1 MLIEY
6 FTQWLENRG
15 LISLTRQ
22 ECVPPDVIDPSK
34 ENTIKT
40 VTRKAV
46 IPEKFKD
53 DIKKLFEF
61 IGRDAE
67 SSCFSDLCITLS
79 LQEALTLMPR
89 ARKRADAYGPLVRF
103 LHDQMGIT
111 LNIISQKPRNHD

>member
-6 FTQWLENRG
+6 FTQWLENHG
-15 LISLTRQ
+15 IISSTRQ
-22 ECVPPDVIDPSK
+22 DHVQPDVIDPSK

-40 VTRKAV
+40 VTRKVV

-61 IGRDAE
+61 IGHDAE

-89 ARKRADAYGPLVRF
+89 DRKRADAYNPLVRY
-103 LHDQMGIT
+103 LRDEMGIT
-111 LNIISQKPRNHD
+111 LNIISQKSKKS

>member
-15 LISLTRQ
+15 TSTRQ
-22 ECVPPDVIDPSK
+22 EDVQPDVITPSK
-34 ENTIKT
+34 ENIIKT
-40 VTRKAV
+40 VTRKVV

-53 DIKKLFEF
+53 DIQKLFEF

-67 SSCFSDLCITLS
+67 SICFSDLCITLR

-89 ARKRADAYGPLVRF
+89 TRKRADSYDSLVRF
-103 LHDQMGIT
+103 LHDEMGVN
-111 LNIISQKPRNHD
+111 LNIVSQKPKKL